1 MICPQR
7 FDDDNAVGT
16 GAAIAVYCEP
26 RKNSCGVVKAVAD
39 DKVAFPDQFMSGGS
53 TAASTAFTGTRFK
66 SPDVPPNGTSWL
78 YPWKMPRRVPAVS
91 PMLAGITPAN
101 PGSAASSAGST

>member
-7 FDDDNAVGT
+7 FDDDKFAT
-16 GAAIAVYCEP
+16 DADTAVYCEP

-39 DKVAFPDQFMSGGS
+39 DKVALPDQFINGGS
-53 TAASTAFTGTRFK
+53 TAASTAFTGTRFA
-66 SPDVPPNGTSWL
+66 SPEVPPYGTSWL
-78 YPWKMPRRVPAVS
+78 YPLKMPRRVPAVS